1 MHSELILL
9 LFTAVTISCVHT
21 FSGPDHYL
29 PFVALSRS
37 KGWSRPRTILWTVV
51 CGIGHVGSS
60 VLLGLIGIAVGFS
73 LSKLSWFEGIRGG
86 FAAWALLL
94 FGLGYTL
101 WGLYQAKLNRPHKHF
116 DINDD
121 GSMYVFEH
129 RHGETIAPKDR
140 YPVTPWIMFFIFAM
154 GPSEPMIPLLSYPA
168 AQHSWVGI
176 TAMIIVY
183 IIATVATM
191 VLMVILGLYGI
202 AFFKTAKIERYVH
215 AIGGLVI
222 LVCGC
227 GMVFL
232 GW

>member
-1 MHSELILL
+1 MHSELIILL
-9 LFTAVTISCVHT
+9 LTAVTISCVHT

-51 CGIGHVGSS
+51 CGIGHVSSS

-73 LSKLSWFEGIRGG
+73 LSKLKWFEGMRGG
-86 FAAWALLL
+86 LAAWALLL
-94 FGLGYTL
+94 FGLVYTL

-129 RHGETIAPKDR
+129 RHGEAVAPKDR
-140 YPVTPWIMFFIFAM
+140 YPVTPWVMFFIFAM

-176 TAMIIVY
+176 TAMVVVY
-183 IIATVATM
+183 IIVTVATM
-191 VLMVILGLYGI
+191 VMMVVLGLYGI

-222 LVCGC
+222 LICGC